1 MKLTLSQVKH
11 VANRVAIELN
21 QSEMVT
27 MTHGLEPVALEVEK
41 VLEIDIKNEL
51 ELDEKVNLIVDD
63 NEEQIDFML
72 ADERQLFYMIKK
84 KLAAEAGVILSYEER
99 FSDIAHKVL
108 DELYEEDLIHYDVN
122 ENRIKNI
129 IYTAMTGFVA
139 DASEIEN
146 AVIDKIYTYKKRYI
160 PGTDEYNILFD
171 KLYAEELQ
179 KRGF

>member
-1 MKLTLSQVKH
+1 MKLSLSHVKH

-21 QSEMVT
+21 QSDMVT

-41 VLEIDIKNEL
+41 VLDIDIKNEM

-72 ADERQLFYMIKK
+72 ADERQLFFMIKK

-108 DELYEEDLIHYDVN
+108 DELYEEDLIHYEVN

-129 IYTAMTGFVA
+129 IYTAMTGFVS
-139 DASEIEN
+139 DSGEIET
-146 AVIDKIYTYKKRYI
+146 AVMDKIGTYKKKYI